1 MGKNKYD
8 YDDSIYDQQTNEEVA
23 DSLEKY
29 CEEVQ
34 RFIIP
39 DGKNAKVVKESIK
52 KVKKACK
59 KLREGKPEKVFDEEG
74 YLRAKGEITKRMK
87 E

>member
-1 MGKNKYD
+1 MGKKYNF
-8 YDDSIYDQQTNEEVA
+8 DDTIYDQKTNEEVA

-34 RFIIP
+34 RYIIP
-39 DGKNAKVVKESIK
+39 DGKNAKLVKESIK
-52 KVKKACK
+52 KVRKACK

-74 YLRAKGEITKRMK
+74 YLRAKEEFEKRGGA
-87 E
+87 